1 MYCPKCGKEIDD
13 NDNFCPFCGGEVSK
27 KEVET
32 AKIEKKNTSEGN
44 ALKLVAKIFML
55 IKTILVGF
63 VFLIPLAWCIP
74 MTVVYWKSVNE
85 KKPVS
90 VGFKVCTL
98 LFVSLVA
105 GILMLC
111 DSEDK

>member
-13 NDNFCPFCGGEVSK
+13 NAHFCSFCGEEVSK
-27 KEVET
+27 KEAET

-55 IKTILVGF
+55 IKTILCGF
-63 VFLIPLAWCIP
+63 FFLIPLAWCIP

-98 LFVSLVA
+98 LFVSLIA

-111 DSEDK
+111 DSDK